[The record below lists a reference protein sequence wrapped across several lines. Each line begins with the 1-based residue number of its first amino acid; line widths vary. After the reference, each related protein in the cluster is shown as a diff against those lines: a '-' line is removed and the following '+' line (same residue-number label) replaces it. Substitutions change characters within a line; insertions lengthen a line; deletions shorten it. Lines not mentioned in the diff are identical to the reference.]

1 MFRLREQLRRL
12 EVQYGPHWAKKRR
25 YWQGCIACEV
35 LWGVFAIW
43 RLIKEKDKPTR
54 GSTTRQAVWDG
65 PWQGGMR
72 WFRGLQQGAATQK
85 GRGQRDSQWRG
96 GLPVQVMS
104 FSSMQKRLCQIASKG
119 RAAEGGSQNDKAL
132 SCHWSADA
140 EHSFMMYAK
149 QAGFR

>member
-1 MFRLREQLRRL
+1 MQKPRSVLQARLKCKICWGPRTEQVLHFVTPGKWPLIWVRHRSRSWTGERGLRGMFRLREQLRRL

-96 GLPVQVMS
+96 GLPV
-104 FSSMQKRLCQIASKG
+104 
-119 RAAEGGSQNDKAL
+119 
-132 SCHWSADA
+132 
-140 EHSFMMYAK
+140 
-149 QAGFR
+149 